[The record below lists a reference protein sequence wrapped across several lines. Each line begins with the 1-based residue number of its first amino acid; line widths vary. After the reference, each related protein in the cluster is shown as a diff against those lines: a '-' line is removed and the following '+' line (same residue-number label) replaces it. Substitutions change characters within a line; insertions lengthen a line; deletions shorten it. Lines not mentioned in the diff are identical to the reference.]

1 MNWRKI
7 LAVTTAMAA
16 VGAFTPSTV
25 VQKCVS
31 MVFAAEETV
40 VTVQPT
46 SFTYYQSYDGSK
58 TVENDDGTTS
68 NVTVYCASITGFE
81 GEAAGD
87 IVLPDEID
95 GMPVKEIGWNFRDAD
110 LSNVRSITVTKAFR
124 SGIDYVPANVDIIIP
139 EGNENFILKDGVV
152 YSKNI
157 SNVRNEKDDGTYEY
171 VEQTTLELER
181 INSNAPKDFVL
192 PTEIDG
198 IPINGISWGADLSA
212 LSSLTVPDD
221 FSDIGI
227 SRRVDILFSEKH
239 TKFKTYNGF
248 KYYTDKYTKYEYDEN
263 GNYKYDENR
272 NRISTEVTY
281 AEIFGFDGSV
291 KGDVVIP
298 DEIDGTKVEG
308 LDIHGSAWKDKVTS
322 VTLPKYLSSLETINI
337 PDTCGIKTKEGS
349 ENFEVSGDF
358 LIDKNGDYR
367 YDSEQEKYVP
377 KSKAIKVLK
386 HLTGEVTIP
395 EDIESMSAVF
405 RGNPDITV
413 INIPASLT
421 YMDKY
426 FCSDMPSL
434 TAFNVDKDNPYYF
447 SVNGAL
453 CRRYTWNEFVGYDE
467 ETGGPR
473 YENVEHRDLIAL
485 PEGYE
490 GEFTTDDDI
499 KLTVC
504 GLAFENCKKVTSVKL
519 GKGTDLDW
527 QFNGFIGCD
536 SLADI
541 ELNGSLSYFE
551 KSWID
556 TTKWYKEAPDG
567 VLYSGT
573 TAVAYKGS
581 ETPAEVTIKDGTKQ
595 IPWYFV
601 CKGAISELNIPAS
614 VEVIG
619 EYVLDHETISAVNVD
634 PANKVYASEDGV
646 LFSKDMK
653 TLKFYPQAKTDSS
666 YTIPDGTEL
675 IAAYA
680 FAGNTYLKHVEIPES
695 VEIIYGTIWGG
706 AFEGCTSLEEIKVPS
721 KVKDMD
727 WGELTDCNLKV
738 LDLPETMACYTG
750 HYGLN
755 QWRPGSEVQKWENG
769 GCGAKVER
777 TIFRNAECEISGVKD
792 TIIVGYK

>member
-16 VGAFTPSTV
+16 VGAFTPSTI

-46 SFTYYQSYDGSK
+46 SFTYWKSFDGSDEIK
-58 TVENDDGTTS
+58 NPDGTVEYNERYS
-68 NVTVYCASITGFE
+68 AWITGFE

-95 GMPVKEIGWNFRDAD
+95 GLPVKNLEWQFRNAD

-124 SGIDYVPANVDIIIP
+124 SGIDYIPANVDIIIP

-171 VEQTTLELER
+171 VEQTTLEIEH
-181 INSNAPKDFVL
+181 INSDAPKDFVI
-192 PTEIDG
+192 PAEIDG
-198 IPINGISWGADLSA
+198 IPVEGIGWGADMSR

-221 FSDIGI
+221 FSDINI

-239 TKFKTYNGF
+239 KEFKTYNGF
-248 KYYTDKYTKYEYDEN
+248 KYYTYTSTQYEYDEN
-263 GNYKYDENR
+263 GSYKRDENGQPIV
-272 NRISTEVTY
+272 NKVAY
-281 AEIFGFDGSV
+281 ATVFGFDNTV

-298 DEIDGTKVEG
+298 DEIDGTKVTT

-322 VTLPKYLSSLETINI
+322 ITLPKYLSVFETINI
-337 PDTCGIKTKEGS
+337 PDTCDIKTKEGS

-358 LIDKNGDYR
+358 LIAKNGDYR
-367 YDSEQEKYVP
+367 YDSEQGKYVP

-395 EDIESMSAVF
+395 EDIESMGAVF

-447 SVNGAL
+447 SINGAL
-453 CRRYTWNEFVGYDE
+453 GRRYTWNEFVGYDE
-467 ETGGPR
+467 ETGESR
-473 YENVEHRDLIAL
+473 YEDVEHRDLLAL

-527 QFNGFIGCD
+527 QFEGFIGCD
-536 SLADI
+536 SLANI
-541 ELNGSLSYFE
+541 ELNGNLSYFE

-581 ETPAEVTIKDGTKQ
+581 ETPAEVTIKEGTKQ

-653 TLKFYPQAKTDSS
+653 TLKY
-666 YTIPDGTEL
+666 
-675 IAAYA
+675 
-680 FAGNTYLKHVEIPES
+680 
-695 VEIIYGTIWGG
+695 
-706 AFEGCTSLEEIKVPS
+706 
-721 KVKDMD
+721 
-727 WGELTDCNLKV
+727 
-738 LDLPETMACYTG
+738 
-750 HYGLN
+750 
-755 QWRPGSEVQKWENG
+755 
-769 GCGAKVER
+769 
-777 TIFRNAECEISGVKD
+777 
-792 TIIVGYK
+792 